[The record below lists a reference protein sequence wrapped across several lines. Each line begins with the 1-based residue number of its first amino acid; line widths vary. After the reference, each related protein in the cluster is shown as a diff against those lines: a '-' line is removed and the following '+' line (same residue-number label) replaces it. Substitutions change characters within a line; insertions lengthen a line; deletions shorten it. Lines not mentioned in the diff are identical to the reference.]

1 MAPVEILFIFTHG
14 QGGRIL
20 LFSQVKASAD
30 KCLIGLLQALK
41 LFQLVQNGLDE
52 FHVFTSTLPAVL
64 TEQFDKLV
72 IIGLSLH
79 FLHQLRL
86 VEL

>member
-1 MAPVEILFIFTHG
+1 M
-14 QGGRIL
+14 
-20 LFSQVKASAD
+20 FSRVKASAD

-64 TEQFDKLV
+64 TEKFDKLV

-79 FLHQLRL
+79 FFHQLRL